1 MTYDT
6 YIQGGSTPSPLTHS
20 KTTMSIVTY
29 VARQEVVQTGKN
41 GKPKVYRVGTVI
53 KPAEWSALKSD
64 HARSKFSRVERD
76 SKKIRWTG
84 AELDLGIATYLKYTN
99 GLNTAV
105 NNEKAAAE
113 VSAVFPKRAY
123 GAVNML
129 FTQIRALDTY
139 VVQGGLTDTSQT
151 LVDKLYAID
160 PDRFPGGATHEEKI
174 SAALDILL
182 SQVLASA

>member
-1 MTYDT
+1 
-6 YIQGGSTPSPLTHS
+6 
-20 KTTMSIVTY
+20 
-29 VARQEVVQTGKN
+29 
-41 GKPKVYRVGTVI
+41 
-53 KPAEWSALKSD
+53 
-64 HARSKFSRVERD
+64 
-76 SKKIRWTG
+76 
-84 AELDLGIATYLKYTN
+84 
-99 GLNTAV
+99 
-105 NNEKAAAE
+105 
-113 VSAVFPKRAY
+113 
-123 GAVNML
+123 ML